1 MHSYRSGYMFT
12 GPCTQSCTDCKIF
25 ESADKCAY
33 FPDRYQLS
41 IDIMVKNFDFA
52 DATSIFLCHCYSDQ
66 TQVRKCSAMCY
77 SWCPDEAERGWFDRI
92 RQVSPMCILNNTM
105 VQMGPQVSAMPTSG
119 ILIGSVAFARL
130 TGVYNSYA
138 DTDHRTCDVLCRL
151 MPPHVC
157 DTCDTCDAA

>member
-1 MHSYRSGYMFT
+1 
-12 GPCTQSCTDCKIF
+12 
-25 ESADKCAY
+25 
-33 FPDRYQLS
+33 
-41 IDIMVKNFDFA
+41 
-52 DATSIFLCHCYSDQ
+52 
-66 TQVRKCSAMCY
+66 
-77 SWCPDEAERGWFDRI
+77 
-92 RQVSPMCILNNTM
+92 MCIPNNTM

-130 TGVYNSYA
+130 TGVYNSHA